1 MSTLIEIKTKR
12 WQSLLLLPFILG
24 LMVVS
29 YWFVLGPGARM
40 DDPPPPVAK
49 VVVYLMQVF
58 GAFLFAYFL
67 RMTLRPKT
75 VLRVDDKGFVMDT
88 GISTNLVRWE
98 DTRCVTEKLVTVAG
112 SAGVHRRELVLAVYL
127 KDPER
132 FQCQYNLLLRGLLTA
147 SEQLRGASILIPATY
162 LGRHYE
168 AFKTLAAHRTGLP
181 VVPET

>member
-24 LMVVS
+24 LMIVS
-29 YWFVLGPGARM
+29 YWFVLGPGARP
-40 DDPPPPVAK
+40 DDPPPPIAK
-49 VVVYLMQVF
+49 IVVYLLQVV
-58 GAFLFAYFL
+58 GAFLCAYFL
-67 RMTLRPKT
+67 RMTLKPKT

-88 GISTNLVRWE
+88 GISTNLIRWE
-98 DTRCVTEKLVTVAG
+98 ETRCVTEKLVAVAG
-112 SAGVHRRELVLAVYL
+112 TAGVHRRELVLAIYL

-132 FQCQYNLLLRGLLTA
+132 FRCPYHLLLRGLLAA

-162 LGRHYE
+162 LGRNYE
-168 AFKTLAAHRTGLP
+168 AFKTLAARRTGLP